1 MRIKGGKTTRNR
13 KRKVF
18 KAAKGAYASKSKN
31 WRHVVQHVEK
41 SLNSQY
47 TGRKDRKSDLRS
59 TWITR
64 LNAACREEGTT
75 YSKLIA
81 GLKKAEITLNRKMLS
96 EMALRDAS
104 SFKQLVEISQKG

>member
-1 MRIKGGKTTRNR
+1 MRIKGGQTTRAR
-13 KRKVF
+13 KKKIF

-41 SLNSQY
+41 ALNTSY
-47 TGRKDRKSDLRS
+47 SGRKDRKTEYRS
-59 TWITR
+59 LWITR

-75 YSKLIA
+75 YAKFIA

-96 EMALRDAS
+96 EMALRDAA
-104 SFKQLVEISQKG
+104 SFKQVVELSKG

>member
-1 MRIKGGKTTRNR
+1 MRIKGGQTTRKR
-13 KRKVF
+13 KKKVF

-41 SLNSQY
+41 ALNTSY
-47 TGRKDRKSDLRS
+47 TGRKDRKDEYRS
-59 TWITR
+59 LWITR

-75 YSKLIA
+75 YAKFIN

-96 EMALRDAS
+96 EMALRDAA
-104 SFKQLVEISQKG
+104 SFKQLVELSQKG